1 MTIKEALET
10 FEGDKRTKEYKNILE
25 HAIYPLEDYRR
36 LKSLK
41 GKAEWED
48 IKLIFK
54 LDNEIF
60 NTRDE
65 PCKCPGIIRRKL
77 VRLIKK
83 WERVEISNKE

>member
-10 FEGDKRTKEYKNILE
+10 FNGDRRTKEYKRIVE

-48 IKLIFK
+48 IKLIFR

-77 VRLIKK
+77 VRLIKT
-83 WERVEISNKE
+83 WERVVISNKE